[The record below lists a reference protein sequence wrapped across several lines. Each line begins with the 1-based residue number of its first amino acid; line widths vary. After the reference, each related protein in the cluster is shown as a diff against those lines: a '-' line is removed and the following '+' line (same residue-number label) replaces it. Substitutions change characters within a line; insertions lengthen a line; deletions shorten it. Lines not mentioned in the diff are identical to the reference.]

1 MPLIRSRMGLGGRF
15 WAGENGLL
23 KHEGTKVPGRG
34 GAGLL
39 RRVAP
44 RWCWGRIAGE
54 GLPGEAPGKPGP
66 CGVRQGVSGNRG
78 AWCSKSGLWKSPGFE
93 WNPQCGRATPVSV
106 SRPDRSPMG
115 ADTSPT
121 PAHLPRFQ
129 GDYLETPATSQ
140 PRPHHPFLAVNAR
153 VRTGI
158 RQTWR
163 DRHGR
168 FASPDDT
175 VTRLSP
181 RHPTTTGNPS
191 KTEVST

>member
-15 WAGENGLL
+15 WAGEKGLL

-129 GDYLETPATSQ
+129 GDYLETSGTGDSLLQSSHIGSTLLSLRKRDPPHVS
-140 PRPHHPFLAVNAR
+140 PGRRPP
-153 VRTGI
+153 
-158 RQTWR
+158 
-163 DRHGR
+163 
-168 FASPDDT
+168 P
-175 VTRLSP
+175 
-181 RHPTTTGNPS
+181 
-191 KTEVST
+191 KTYL